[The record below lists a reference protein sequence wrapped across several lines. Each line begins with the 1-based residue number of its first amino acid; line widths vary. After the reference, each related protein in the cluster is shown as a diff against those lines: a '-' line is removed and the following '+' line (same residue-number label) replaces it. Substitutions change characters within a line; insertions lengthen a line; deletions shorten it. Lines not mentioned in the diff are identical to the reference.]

1 MGTSFRKAADV
12 LDVLE
17 RTHWTLFASL
27 GRLKDDRADA
37 AQRLLRELTEAMAA
51 DEYAVALGHR
61 LPDLENRA
69 VDLLAR
75 PVEPPPP
82 TPPPPPPPPPGKG
95 GASVRE
101 GAIVDE
107 GSHSN
112 LDRERLRA
120 VTTRRALFALVPPG
134 DDATA
139 AERREWETNATKLRA
154 TAAAAEKALSDCEVE
169 AHAAAERLF
178 LQRRKDIKKA
188 LRSVYGTFDAAQLL
202 RVEPPRPITNRSFS
216 SAYSQAYG

>member
-1 MGTSFRKAADV
+1 MRPHLAERLGETAKEQTVACDELAERLASIGADFSIEEDGAKRLRTARATRALVQSLAALRSRARIEKLAEIQPETSLEAMGTSFRKAADV

-82 TPPPPPPPPPGKG
+82 TPPTPPTRPHRRLARGAPPYAKAP
-95 GASVRE
+95 SLTRDRT
-101 GAIVDE
+101 AIW
-107 GSHSN
+107 
-112 LDRERLRA
+112 
-120 VTTRRALFALVPPG
+120 
-134 DDATA
+134 TA
-139 AERREWETNATKLRA
+139 
-154 TAAAAEKALSDCEVE
+154 SDCV
-169 AHAAAERLF
+169 
-178 LQRRKDIKKA
+178 Q
-188 LRSVYGTFDAAQLL
+188 
-202 RVEPPRPITNRSFS
+202 
-216 SAYSQAYG
+216 